1 MSNIKNKLIGFIYN
15 SSIPET
21 SVFIKNLICELGYSD
36 CNTWSTSLD
45 KLSSYVNQF
54 SKTSL
59 VVIAGGDGSIL
70 KTVRS
75 IYNYSIP
82 ILGINFGKIGFMTEL
97 DPNDALEKLPE
108 YINGRVRIEERMM
121 LEASIFLSNND
132 KPRLT
137 INALNDVVIGNGGV
151 TKLSDIE
158 VSVDDNVLTIYRSDA
173 VVVSTATGS
182 TGYSYSA
189 GGPILHPESNE
200 IILQPVAPHTGLRDS
215 IVLPR
220 NSKVTLRPIKNDI
233 TIVSADGHSEIQLN
247 VGDKLVIKS
256 GIYSAKF
263 LRSLSTVSFYNTLA
277 NKLGLFNKS

>member
-1 MSNIKNKLIGFIYN
+1 MIHEYFYIPYN
-15 SSIPET
+15 SDEWPI
-21 SVFIKNLICELGYSD
+21 ILIDDGGCIYDCESSCTDPTIDNQTD
-36 CNTWSTSLD
+36 CENEGEVW
-45 KLSSYVNQF
+45 
-54 SKTSL
+54 
-59 VVIAGGDGSIL
+59 
-70 KTVRS
+70 
-75 IYNYSIP
+75 
-82 ILGINFGKIGFMTEL
+82 
-97 DPNDALEKLPE
+97 
-108 YINGRVRIEERMM
+108 IEERNMI
-121 LEASIFLSNND
+121 EARVVTADPGATQIVHE
-132 KPRLT
+132 
-137 INALNDVVIGNGGV
+137 ALNEVAIGRREVAGLSMIGV
-151 TKLSDIE
+151 T
-158 VSVDDNVLTIYRSDA
+158 VDDEPLTTYRADA
-173 VVVSTATGS
+173 VIVSTATGS

-233 TIVSADGHSEIQLN
+233 TIVSADGDSEIQLN

>member
-45 KLSSYVNQF
+45 KFSSYVNQF

-121 LEASIFLSNND
+121 LEASIFLSDND

-137 INALNDVVIGNGGV
+137 INALNDVVIGHGGV

-200 IILQPVAPHTGLRDS
+200 INLQPVAPHTGLRDS

-233 TIVSADGHSEIQLN
+233 TIVSADGDSEIQLN